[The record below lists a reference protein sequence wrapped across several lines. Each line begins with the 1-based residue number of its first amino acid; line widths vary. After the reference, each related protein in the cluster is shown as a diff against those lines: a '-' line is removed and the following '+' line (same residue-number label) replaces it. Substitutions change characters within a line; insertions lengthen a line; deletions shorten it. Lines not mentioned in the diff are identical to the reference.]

1 MNKQSFSTNK
11 KNIFLWTLYDFANS
25 ISVFVFFVYF
35 SQWLVIDNKVA
46 DIWYNLIFVG
56 STILLLLTAP
66 MFGSIADK
74 RGVRM
79 PFLSI
84 LTVLQFIA
92 LLVVCLI
99 ALFLPN
105 SFAVAFWAALAFL
118 LANYFYQFSFV
129 FYNSLLSTIAPPK
142 LQGFISGL
150 GQSANWLGEVFAAL
164 ISLPLV
170 AGTIVL
176 VGNSGR
182 AQTFLPATILFFVLS
197 LPMLLFFKEK
207 TKVKK
212 IKIDLISEYKL
223 AIKRFVN
230 LCKLPGMGR
239 FLLGYFFFNDA
250 MLTAVNN
257 FPIYLEQVFKI
268 PDKVKSMLLLGI
280 LITATIGALV
290 VGWISDK
297 VGLKKM
303 LVLIIGSWIVIFPLT
318 AAMTNFTYF
327 TVLMIIIGFLFGA
340 TWTVTRAVMTYLSPA
355 NEQNHAFSY
364 YTMFERFSTF
374 VGPISWGLI
383 TYLLVNTGEFRYRVA
398 LASMAVFILIG
409 LFIIRKI
416 PAKLTY

>member
-1 MNKQSFSTNK
+1 MNK
-11 KNIFLWTLYDFANS
+11 KNIFLWSLYDFANS

-74 RGVRM
+74 RGVQM
-79 PFLSI
+79 PFLSV

-92 LLVVCLI
+92 LLSVSFI

-105 SFAVAFWAALAFL
+105 SFMVAFWAALAFL

-129 FYNSLLSTIAPPK
+129 FYNSFLNTIAPPK
-142 LQGFISGL
+142 LQGFVSGL
-150 GQSANWLGEVFAAL
+150 GQSANWSGEVLAAL
-164 ISLPLV
+164 ITLPLV
-170 AGTIVL
+170 TGSIYL
-176 VGNSGR
+176 IGNTGR
-182 AQTFLPATILFFVLS
+182 AQTFLPATLLFFLLS
-197 LPMLLFFKEK
+197 LPMILFFKEK
-207 TKVKK
+207 SKENKL
-212 IKIDLISEYKL
+212 KIDLLLEYKNS
-223 AIKRFVN
+223 IKEF
-230 LCKLPGMGR
+230 LTLLKSPGMKS

-257 FPIYLEQVFKI
+257 FPIYLEQVFKL
-268 PDKVKSMLLLGI
+268 PDQTKSLLLLAI
-280 LITATIGALV
+280 LATSAIGALL

-297 VGLKKM
+297 IGLKKS
-303 LVLIIGSWIVIFPLT
+303 LLIIISSWIVIFPLA

-327 TVLMIIIGFLFGA
+327 AILMAMIGFLFGA
-340 TWTVTRAVMTYLSPA
+340 TWSVTRAVMAYLSPP
-355 NEQNHAFSY
+355 EKLNHAFSY

-383 TYLLVNTGEFRYRVA
+383 TYFLVNTGEFRYRLA
-398 LASMAVFILIG
+398 LGSMAIFIFIG
-409 LFIIRKI
+409 LLIVKKI
-416 PAKLTY
+416 PAKVNKYT